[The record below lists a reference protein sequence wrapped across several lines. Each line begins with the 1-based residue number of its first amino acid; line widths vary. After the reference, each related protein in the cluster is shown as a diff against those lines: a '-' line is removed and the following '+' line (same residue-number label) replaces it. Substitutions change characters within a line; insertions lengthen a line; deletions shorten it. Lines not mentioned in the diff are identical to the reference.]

1 MQLIAKL
8 YQITARNTV
17 LNVSFL
23 GISGTGTPNITAQV
37 MEMELKMP
45 VEVCELYS

>member
-8 YQITARNTV
+8 YQTTARNTV

-23 GISGTGTPNITAQV
+23 GISGTEMPKITAQV

-45 VEVCELYS
+45 VELCE